1 MVKYLLFMLLMA
13 AGITADPPAI
23 LQSYQHT
30 HQLILVFAEDN
41 RSAEYGR
48 AMTELSKD
56 PLGLDRRDMLIF
68 EVFERGGIQPDGSS
82 LSEEETAALRN
93 YFGINGKFA
102 IVILDKRLQEI
113 YRAEQP
119 VSIQEIFKSI
129 G

>member
-1 MVKYLLFMLLMA
+1 MLLVA
-13 AGITADPPAI
+13 AAITSDPPAVI
-23 LQSYQHT
+23 QPYQNT
-30 HQLILVFAEDN
+30 HQLILVFAENN
-41 RSAEYGR
+41 RSVEYGR

-93 YFGINGKFA
+93 YFGIDGKFS

-113 YRAEQP
+113 YRTDQP
-119 VSIQEIFKSI
+119 VTLQEIFKVI